1 MVDDNNE
8 ELVQSLERNFPRLQD
23 LYLASERNHPKNYFE
38 HPNCL
43 AAVRRCDDK
52 LLEIEGDLQ
61 QLDPK
66 AWQAFKAKTI
76 RLVATTDRW
85 GWNMEL
91 FDCFNEAKAYCF
103 LKEEG
108 YTDIEFIPERQGIRT
123 PDLRGVRQDGK
134 VQVEVKTIHESDD
147 QNDRL
152 MRRGKYQDEDN
163 REAQLV
169 EHSLNPAM
177 KCKLQKTVESAT
189 EQLSDREE
197 NVRRRVLLLYVW
209 LDLKYATNR
218 THDELKSFLTRIQP
232 PGIEVRQ
239 FLKNGFLL

>member
-8 ELVQSLERNFPRLQD
+8 ELVRCLEHDFPRLHD
-23 LYLASERNHPKNYFE
+23 LYISSERNHPKNYFE

-52 LLEIEGDLQ
+52 LLEIERDLQ
-61 QLDPK
+61 QQDPS
-66 AWQAFKAKTI
+66 AWQDFKTKAI
-76 RLVATTDRW
+76 RLLTTTDRW

-91 FDCFNEAKAYCF
+91 FDCFDEAKGYCF

-108 YTDIEFIPERQGIRT
+108 YTDIEFIPRRQGIRT

-134 VQVEVKTIHESDD
+134 VLLEVKTIHESDD

-152 MRRGKYQDEDN
+152 MRRGKYHEKYN

-177 KCKLQKTVESAT
+177 RRKLQETVESAI
-189 EQLSDREE
+189 EQLSYPDE
-197 NVRRRVLLLYVW
+197 NVRRRVLLVYVW

-218 THDELKSFLTRIQP
+218 THDDLRSLLTNIQP
-232 PGIEVRQ
+232 PGLEVRE
-239 FLKNGFLL
+239 FLKNPFLL

>member
-1 MVDDNNE
+1 MDDSHE
-8 ELVQSLERNFPRLQD
+8 ELVQCLERNFPRLHD
-23 LYLASERNHPKNYFE
+23 LYIASERNHPKNYFE

-43 AAVRRCDDK
+43 AAVQRCDDK
-52 LLEIEGDLQ
+52 LLAIEQDLQ
-61 QLDPK
+61 QLDRK

-76 RLVATTDRW
+76 RLVTTTDRW
-85 GWNMEL
+85 EWNMEL
-91 FDCFNEAKAYCF
+91 FDRFDEAKGYCF
-103 LKEEG
+103 LKVEG

-134 VQVEVKTIHESDD
+134 VLLEVKTIHESDD

-152 MRRGKYQDEDN
+152 MRRGKYQDQDN

-177 KCKLQKTVESAT
+177 QRKLEKTVESAT
-189 EQLSDREE
+189 EQLSYPEE
-197 NVRRRVLLLYVW
+197 NVHRRILLLYVW

-218 THDELKSFLTRIQP
+218 THDDLKSFLTRIQA